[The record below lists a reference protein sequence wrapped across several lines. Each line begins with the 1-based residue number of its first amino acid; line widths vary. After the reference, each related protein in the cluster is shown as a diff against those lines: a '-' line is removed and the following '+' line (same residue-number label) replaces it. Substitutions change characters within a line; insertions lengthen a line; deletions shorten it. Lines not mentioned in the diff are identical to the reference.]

1 MEGQKILITGTAGQ
15 IALPMTRHFD
25 SAKRISMTGGCTI
38 WWQDGIDDMVAAW
51 DPEHGARMIARL
63 MGEG

>member
-1 MEGQKILITGTAGQ
+1 MG
-15 IALPMTRHFD
+15 HFP
-25 SAKRISMTGGCTI
+25 AVNGAQ
-38 WWQDGIDDMVAAW
+38 QDGIDDMVAAW